1 MADQEYNENDPEVK
15 DSRSLFDKL
24 FDYLVY
30 EISMRKR
37 IVGET
42 NQICLHPGTYYYEQ
56 DPSQTKYMMSGNLF
70 PPVHIRPRKG
80 EHGGGSI
87 SPGVWVLKKEESPR
101 KSWRD
106 LGHVYLLIVIFALAI
121 LLIRF
126 ASTVPL
132 F

>member
-1 MADQEYNENDPEVK
+1 MANQEYNENDLEVK
-15 DSRSLFDKL
+15 DSRNLIDKL

-56 DPSQTKYMMSGNLF
+56 DPSQTKSMMQGEIF
-70 PPVHIRPRKG
+70 PPAVVQPSKG
-80 EHGGGSI
+80 KYGGRYIG
-87 SPGVWVLKKEESPR
+87 PGIWILHKEESPR

-106 LGHVYLLIVIFALAI
+106 LGHVYLFIVILALAI

-126 ASTVPL
+126 VSTVPL